1 MKFYVH
7 IKIKILNRAVYLC
20 EFNGFQ
26 TNQPYCGS
34 NDNNSTGV
42 SLSEILF
49 SFMLKKSILSAMHHQ
64 LHDCLLNRLFRR
76 RSNKTS
82 KLRVI
87 GLCAGNSPVTSEFP
101 AQMAS
106 NEESFFIW

>member
-7 IKIKILNRAVYLC
+7 IKIKILIRAVYLC

-34 NDNNSTGV
+34 NDNNSTGA

-49 SFMLKKSILSAMHHQ
+49 SLMLNKYIVCDASPAS
-64 LHDCLLNRLFRR
+64 RLFTRPF
-76 RSNKTS
+76 
-82 KLRVI
+82 I
-87 GLCAGNSPVTSEFP
+87 Q
-101 AQMAS
+101 AQ
-106 NEESFFIW
+106 IK